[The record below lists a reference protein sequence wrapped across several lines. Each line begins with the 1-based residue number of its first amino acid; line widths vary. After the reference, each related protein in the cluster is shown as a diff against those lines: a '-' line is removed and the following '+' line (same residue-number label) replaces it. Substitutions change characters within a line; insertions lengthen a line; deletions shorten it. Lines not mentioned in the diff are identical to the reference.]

1 MVDSDSGS
9 YGENIRNLKR
19 PYRKTAYQTG
29 YSQKGDAVQS
39 TPLPPHTYS
48 TETTQQTEAIRP
60 GVDAHTFRRPVRPT
74 VEQIDGGT
82 PIAFAFYP
90 WHACPKPE
98 SANLIQ
104 RQRVNLTTTNVD
116 PGEFIDAV
124 VINVANA
131 AGAGSWVA
139 GIPTAV
145 AFTGTPP
152 PPSLPSQ
159 VGIQTD
165 TPGAPTSATQAKSQ
179 EANVNPMAI
188 QATGGTTFTPNAAT
202 ITPGSNAEIY
212 RVATFGHVESLTAD
226 ASTGVTYEIWIDGTL
241 FMQWV
246 DFQWS
251 PITPLA
257 YEWRFENPLVVEKQ
271 IVYRIV
277 NNSGSGAGVGN
288 LTGFAEACFNGW
300 VEQRYGYN
308 DVGYTQL
315 QS

>member
-1 MVDSDSGS
+1 MSNDYSGS
-9 YGENIRNLKR
+9 YGENNRNIKR
-19 PYRKTAYQTG
+19 PYRKQAFQTG
-29 YSQKGDAVQS
+29 YAQSGDAVS
-39 TPLPPHTYS
+39 NPPLPPHTYS
-48 TETTQQTEAIRP
+48 TDTTQQTEAIRP

-90 WHACPKPE
+90 WHTVPKPE

-104 RQRVNLTTTNVD
+104 RQRVSLVTTPLADDT
-116 PGEFIDAV
+116 FMDAV

-131 AGAGSWVA
+131 SGAGSWVG

-145 AFTGTPP
+145 AFAAGTNQPP
-152 PPSLPSQ
+152 PTLPS
-159 VGIQTD
+159 VSGVQTA
-165 TPGAPTSATQAKSQ
+165 TQGAPNSPSQAKVV
-179 EANVNPMAI
+179 NVNTNPTSI
-188 QATGGTTFTPNAAT
+188 QATGGTTFIPNAAT

-212 RVATFGHVESLTAD
+212 RVSSFGHVESLNGATP
-226 ASTGVTYEIWIDGTL
+226 GVTYEIWVDGKL
-241 FMQWV
+241 FMQWA

-251 PITPLA
+251 AITPLVDQ
-257 YEWRFENPLVVEKQ
+257 WHFNNPIVVERQ
-271 IVYRIV
+271 IVFRVI
-277 NNSGSGAGVGN
+277 NETGGAIN
-288 LTGFAEACFNGW
+288 TNFAEACFNGW

>member
-1 MVDSDSGS
+1 MADTDSGS
-9 YGENIRNLKR
+9 YGENIRNIKR
-19 PYRKTAYQTG
+19 PYRKQAFQTG

-39 TPLPPHTYS
+39 NPLPPHTYS
-48 TETTQQTEAIRP
+48 TTSVQQTEAIRP

-74 VEQIDGGT
+74 VESIDGGT

-90 WHACPKPE
+90 WHTVPKPE

-104 RQRVNLTTTNVD
+104 RQRVSLVTTPMADDT
-116 PGEFIDAV
+116 FMDAV

-131 AGAGSWVA
+131 SGAGSWVA

-145 AFTGTPP
+145 AFAAGGTPP
-152 PPSLPSQ
+152 VPTLPS
-159 VGIQTD
+159 VTGVQTA
-165 TPGAPTSATQAKSQ
+165 TQGAPNSPTQAKVV
-179 EANVNPMAI
+179 NVNTNTTSP
-188 QATGGTTFTPNAAT
+188 QASGGTTFVPNVAT

-212 RVATFGHVESLTAD
+212 RVASFGHTETGAGG
-226 ASTGVTYEIWIDGTL
+226 AAGVTYEIWVDGRL
-241 FMQWV
+241 FMQWA

-251 PITPLA
+251 AITPKA
-257 YEWRFENPLVVEKQ
+257 FQWDFENPIVVERQ
-271 IVYRIV
+271 IVYRVI
-277 NNSGSGAGVGN
+277 NRTGN
-288 LTGFAEACFNGW
+288 PINTNFAEACFNGW